1 MASLTADE
9 MFAAGHGG
17 NYELDPATGR
27 RTLITELA
35 SPAKAPE
42 PTRPSKP
49 AAAQAQP
56 STPAPGK

>member
-17 NYELDPATGR
+17 SYELDPATGR
-27 RTLITELA
+27 RTLITGPA
-35 SPAKAPE
+35 PPAKVPE
-42 PTRPSKP
+42 PIKPTKP

-56 STPAPGK
+56 PTTAPGK